1 VVDNNSPADSETEAV
16 IYLDDTDAVIFIAR
30 ALKSR
35 RRPSQRQGAEHL
47 VRRCRDAQAAGEVV
61 GLSAVTVSELEFGA
75 RLSGQ
80 YESERQ
86 AVHKVLT
93 PFDIF
98 DYDGVLSPSHYGRI
112 RHELEAKGITISSMD
127 LLIAAHALALE
138 ATLVSNNVAHFSR
151 VGGLKTANWL
161 SESKQSK

>member
-1 VVDNNSPADSETEAV
+1 MEVV
-16 IYLDDTDAVIFIAR
+16 IYLLDTDTIIFIVR
-30 ALKSR
+30 GLKSN
-35 RRPSQRQGAEHL
+35 RRPSQRQRAEHL
-47 VRRCRDAQAAGEVV
+47 VVRCRDAQAAGEVV

-93 PFDIF
+93 PFDVF
-98 DYDGVLSPSHYGRI
+98 DYDGVSCPSQYGRI
-112 RHELEAKGITISSMD
+112 RHELEVKGITIRSMD
-127 LLIAAHALALE
+127 VLIAAHAIALD

-151 VGGLKTANWL
+151 VEGLKTDNWL
-161 SESKQSK
+161 SQL